1 MEEALTPTAGGIHLD
16 MSFDRRLIAA
26 LLDVVP
32 PGVDEIFALFRI
44 RELLAGKGRASGQPA
59 RRQRVVIDMAPT
71 GHALELLRMP
81 QRMLHWTRLLLKSL
95 VPHRKLP
102 LARDLAVEIAAVEVE
117 ARELAK
123 ALRDPKQTRVFSVML
138 AEPLPDRETAR
149 LLRAVDELE
158 TPAEALFVNRVLMA
172 RTSCPRCT
180 RARAW
185 QAATLAGLRRRYRER
200 ELYCV
205 REFPREIAGA
215 AALDSFI
222 QELWRLA

>member
-1 MEEALTPTAGGIHLD
+1 
-16 MSFDRRLIAA
+16 
-26 LLDVVP
+26 
-32 PGVDEIFALFRI
+32 
-44 RELLAGKGRASGQPA
+44 
-59 RRQRVVIDMAPT
+59 MAPT
-71 GHALELLRMP
+71 GHALDLLRMP

-185 QAATLAGLRRRYRER
+185 QAATLAGLRRRYPGRGR
-200 ELYCV
+200 YCV
-205 REFPREIAGA
+205 REV
-215 AALDSFI
+215 
-222 QELWRLA
+222 